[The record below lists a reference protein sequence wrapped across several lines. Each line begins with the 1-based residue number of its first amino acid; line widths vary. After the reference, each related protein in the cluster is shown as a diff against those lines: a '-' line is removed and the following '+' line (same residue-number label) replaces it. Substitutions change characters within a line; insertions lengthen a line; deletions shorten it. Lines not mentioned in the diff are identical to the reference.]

1 MSIGPRIIKQRIRA
15 VSEQQIISHHS
26 YGKVAVM
33 FGGSS
38 AEREVSLNS
47 GKAVLRGLL
56 EMGIDAHAFDP
67 ADQPLIQLIAGNFER
82 VVIMLHGR
90 GGEDGSLQGALQQL
104 NLPYSGTGVLGSALC
119 MDKIRSKQV
128 WQSLGLPT
136 ANYKIADKRSF
147 DAGSCGAIMVE
158 LGNEVMVKPAQEGSS
173 IGMAKVNSARQL
185 EIAIQ
190 DAFKFDD
197 EVLIEQFIHGSEYTV
212 SILNGKALPSIS
224 MTTPRAFYDYT
235 AKYQADSTVYTC
247 PSGLPNGLETQL
259 GELALEAFDALA
271 GSGWGRVDF
280 MQDKLGRFYLLEA
293 NTVPGMTEKSLVPL
307 AAKQSGMSFAELSI
321 EVLKTTEVCR

>member
-1 MSIGPRIIKQRIRA
+1 MSK
-15 VSEQQIISHHS
+15 QQITSRNLGFTE

-33 FGGSS
+33 FGGNS

-47 GKAVLRGLL
+47 GKAVLRGLIA
-56 EMGIDAHAFDP
+56 MGIDAYAFDP
-67 ADQPLIQLIAGNFER
+67 AEHPLTELLSENFER

-104 NLPYSGTGVLGSALC
+104 KLPYSGTGVLGSALC

-136 ANYKIADKRSF
+136 AKYKIADKRCF
-147 DAGSCGAIMVE
+147 DAGSCEAIMAE

-173 IGMAKVNSARQL
+173 IGMAKVSCALQL
-185 EIAIQ
+185 ETAIQ

-197 EVLIEQFIHGSEYTV
+197 KVLIEQFVHGSEYTV

-224 MTTPRAFYDYT
+224 MSTPRDFYDYT
-235 AKYQADSTVYTC
+235 AKYQADSTVYRC
-247 PSGLPNGLETQL
+247 PSGLPDEIERQL
-259 GELALEAFDALA
+259 GELALQAFDALA
-271 GSGWGRVDF
+271 GSGWGRIDF

-307 AAKQSGMSFAELSI
+307 AAKQSGMSFDELSLA
-321 EVLKTTEVCR
+321 VLKTTEECR

>member
-1 MSIGPRIIKQRIRA
+1 
-15 VSEQQIISHHS
+15 VSEQQLTSLNPNTAPNPDH

-33 FGGSS
+33 YGGTS
-38 AEREVSLNS
+38 AEREVSLSS
-47 GKAVLRGLL
+47 GKAVLCGLL
-56 EMGIDAHAFDP
+56 DMGVDAYPFDP
-67 ADQPLIQLIAGNFER
+67 AEQPLTQLLAEKFER

-147 DAGSCGAIMVE
+147 DAGSCGAIMAE

-173 IGMAKVNSARQL
+173 IGMAKVSSALQL

-190 DAFKFDD
+190 DAFKYDD
-197 EVLIEQFIHGSEYTV
+197 KVLIEQFIHGSEYTI

-224 MTTPRAFYDYT
+224 MSTPRVFYDYA
-235 AKYQADSTVYTC
+235 AKYQADSTVYCC
-247 PSGLPNGLETQL
+247 PSGLSDALETKL

-293 NTVPGMTEKSLVPL
+293 NTVPGMTEKSLLPM
-307 AAKQSGMSFAELSI
+307 AAKKAGLSFAELSLY
-321 EVLKTTEVCR
+321 VLATADVLR

>member
-1 MSIGPRIIKQRIRA
+1 VNKQ
-15 VSEQQIISHHS
+15 QLISTNLNPKN

-33 FGGSS
+33 LGGSS

-56 EMGIDAHAFDP
+56 DMGVDAHTFDP
-67 ADQPLIQLIAGNFER
+67 AEQPLTQLLADKFKR

-104 NLPYSGTGVLGSALC
+104 NLPYSGSGVLGSALC

-136 ANYKIADKRSF
+136 AIYKIADKRSF
-147 DAGSCGAIMVE
+147 DAGSCKAIMAE

-173 IGMAKVNSARQL
+173 IGMAKVNSALQL

-190 DAFKFDD
+190 DAFKYDD
-197 EVLIEQFIHGSEYTV
+197 KVLIEQFVHGSEYTV
-212 SILNGKALPSIS
+212 SILNGQALPSIS
-224 MTTPRAFYDYT
+224 MSTPRVFYDYA
-235 AKYQADSTVYTC
+235 AKYQADSTVYSC
-247 PSGLPNGLETQL
+247 PSGLPDALETML
-259 GELALEAFDALA
+259 GELALDAFDALA

-293 NTVPGMTEKSLVPL
+293 NTVPGMTEKSLLPM
-307 AAKQSGMSFAELSI
+307 AAKEAGLSFAELSLS
-321 EVLKTTEVCR
+321 VLATADVVR

>member
-1 MSIGPRIIKQRIRA
+1 MSVAPKQL
-15 VSEQQIISHHS
+15 

-33 FGGSS
+33 FGGTS

-47 GKAVLRGLL
+47 GKAVLEGLL
-56 EMGIDAHAFDP
+56 SLGVDAHAFDP
-67 ADQPLIQLIAGNFER
+67 ASRDLTELLTDKFNR

-90 GGEDGSLQGALQQL
+90 GGEDGTLQGALQQL
-104 NLPYSGTGVLGSALC
+104 NIPYTGSGVFGSALC

-136 ANYKIADKRSF
+136 AKYKIADKSCF
-147 DAGSCGAIMVE
+147 DAGSCEAIMTD

-173 IGMAKVNSARQL
+173 IGMAKVNSALQL
-185 EIAIQ
+185 ETAIQ
-190 DAFKFDD
+190 DAFKYDNK
-197 EVLIEQFIHGSEYTV
+197 VLIEQFIQGSEYTV
-212 SILNGKALPSIS
+212 SILEGKALPSIS
-224 MTTPRAFYDYT
+224 MTTPRVFYDYA

-247 PSGLPNGLETQL
+247 PSGLSAERETEL
-259 GELALEAFDALA
+259 GALALEAFEAVA

-293 NTVPGMTEKSLVPL
+293 NTVPGMTKKSLVPL
-307 AAKQSGMSFAELSI
+307 AAKQAGLSFAELSLA
-321 EVLKTTEVCR
+321 VLKTADVIR

>member
-1 MSIGPRIIKQRIRA
+1 
-15 VSEQQIISHHS
+15 VSKSTLS
-26 YGKVAVM
+26 TPNPNDYGKVAVM
-33 FGGSS
+33 LGGSS

-47 GKAVLRGLL
+47 GKAVLQGLL
-56 EMGIDAHAFDP
+56 DMDIDAHAFDP
-67 ADQPLIQLIAGNFER
+67 AEQPLTQLIAGNFGH

-147 DAGSCGAIMVE
+147 DARSCGAIMDS

-173 IGMAKVNSARQL
+173 IGMAKVNSALQL
-185 EIAIQ
+185 EIAVQ
-190 DAFKFDD
+190 DAFKYDD
-197 EVLIEQFIHGSEYTV
+197 KVLIEQFVHGSEYTV
-212 SILNGKALPSIS
+212 SILDGKALPSIS
-224 MTTPRAFYDYT
+224 MTTPRVFYDYA
-235 AKYQADSTVYTC
+235 AKYQTDSTVYSC
-247 PSGLPNGLETQL
+247 PSGLSEALEIEL

-271 GSGWGRVDF
+271 GTGWGRIDF
-280 MQDKLGRFYLLEA
+280 MQDRLGRFYLLEA
-293 NTVPGMTEKSLVPL
+293 NTVPGMTEKSLLPL
-307 AAKQSGMSFAELSI
+307 AAKQFGMSFAELSLA
-321 EVLKTTEVCR
+321 VLKTSEIRR

>member
-1 MSIGPRIIKQRIRA
+1 M
-15 VSEQQIISHHS
+15 SEQQLTSS
-26 YGKVAVM
+26 NPNSNNFGKVAVM
-33 FGGSS
+33 FGGTS

-47 GKAVLRGLL
+47 GKAVLQGLL

-67 ADQPLIQLIAGNFER
+67 AEQPLTQLLDKKFER
-82 VVIMLHGR
+82 VLIMLHGR

-136 ANYKIADKRSF
+136 ANYKIADKRCF
-147 DAGSCGAIMVE
+147 DAGSCGAIMAD

-173 IGMAKVNSARQL
+173 IGMAKVSSALQL
-185 EIAIQ
+185 ETAIK
-190 DAFKFDD
+190 DAFEYDD
-197 EVLIEQFIHGSEYTV
+197 KVLIEQFVHGSEYTV

-224 MTTPRAFYDYT
+224 MTTPRVFYDYA
-235 AKYQADSTVYTC
+235 AKYQADSTVYSC
-247 PSGLPNGLETQL
+247 PSGLPDELETQL

-271 GSGWGRVDF
+271 GSGWGRIDF

-307 AAKQSGMSFAELSI
+307 AAKQSGMSFAELSLA
-321 EVLKTTEVCR
+321 VLKTTEISR

>member
-1 MSIGPRIIKQRIRA
+1 
-15 VSEQQIISHHS
+15 VSDQQLTSTDS
-26 YGKVAVM
+26 NDYGKVAVM
-33 FGGSS
+33 FGGTS

-47 GKAVLRGLL
+47 GKAVLCGLL
-56 EMGIDAHAFDP
+56 DMGIDAHAFDP
-67 ADQPLIQLIAGNFER
+67 AEQHLTQLLAEKFDR
-82 VVIMLHGR
+82 VLIMLHGR
-90 GGEDGSLQGALQQL
+90 GGEDGSLQGALQLL
-104 NLPYSGTGVLGSALC
+104 NLPYSGSGVLGSALC

-147 DAGSCGAIMVE
+147 DAGSCGAIMTA
-158 LGNEVMVKPAQEGSS
+158 LGDKVMVKPAQEGSS
-173 IGMAKVNSARQL
+173 IGMAKANNALQL

-190 DAFKFDD
+190 DAFKYDD
-197 EVLIEQFIHGSEYTV
+197 KVLIEQFIHGSEYTV

-224 MTTPRAFYDYT
+224 MSTPRDFYDYT
-235 AKYQADSTVYTC
+235 AKYQADSTVYSC
-247 PSGLPNGLETQL
+247 PSGLNNEVETML

-293 NTVPGMTEKSLVPL
+293 NTVPGMTEKSLLPM
-307 AAKQSGMSFAELSI
+307 AAKKAGLSFAELSLS
-321 EVLKTTEVCR
+321 VLATTDVVR

>member
-1 MSIGPRIIKQRIRA
+1 VSKQ
-15 VSEQQIISHHS
+15 QLISPNLNPKD

-33 FGGSS
+33 LGGSS

-56 EMGIDAHAFDP
+56 EMGVDAHAFDP
-67 ADQPLIQLIAGNFER
+67 AEQPLTQLLAEKFER

-104 NLPYSGTGVLGSALC
+104 NLPYSGSGVLGSALC

-136 ANYKIADKRSF
+136 AIYKIADKRSF
-147 DAGSCGAIMVE
+147 DAGSCKAIMAE
-158 LGNEVMVKPAQEGSS
+158 LGSEVMVKPAQEGSS
-173 IGMAKVNSARQL
+173 IGMAKVNSALQL

-190 DAFKFDD
+190 DAFKYDD
-197 EVLIEQFIHGSEYTV
+197 KVLIEQFVHGSEYTV

-224 MTTPRAFYDYT
+224 MSTPRVFYDYA
-235 AKYQADSTVYTC
+235 AKYQADSTVYSC
-247 PSGLPNGLETQL
+247 PSGLPDALETML
-259 GELALEAFDALA
+259 GELALDAFDALA

-293 NTVPGMTEKSLVPL
+293 NTVPGMTEKSLLPM
-307 AAKQSGMSFAELSI
+307 AAKEAGLSFAELSLS
-321 EVLKTTEVCR
+321 VLATADVVR

>member
-1 MSIGPRIIKQRIRA
+1 MN
-15 VSEQQIISHHS
+15 EQQITSPNSNLYSNPKIKNF
-26 YGKVAVM
+26 GKVAVM

-56 EMGIDAHAFDP
+56 NMGVDAHPFDP
-67 ADQPLIQLIAGNFER
+67 AERPLTQLLAEKFDC

-104 NLPYSGTGVLGSALC
+104 NLPYSGSGVLGSALC

-128 WQSLGLPT
+128 WQCLGLPT

-147 DAGSCGAIMVE
+147 DARSCGAIMSA

-173 IGMAKVNSARQL
+173 IGMAKVNNAQQL
-185 EIAIQ
+185 ETAIQ
-190 DAFKFDD
+190 DAFKYDD
-197 EVLIEQFIHGSEYTV
+197 KVLIEQFVHGSEYTV
-212 SILNGKALPSIS
+212 SILNGRTLPSIS
-224 MTTPRAFYDYT
+224 MCTPRDFYDYT
-235 AKYQADSTVYTC
+235 AKYQADSTVYRC
-247 PSGLPNGLETQL
+247 PSGLANSLETKL
-259 GELALEAFDALA
+259 GVLALEAYEALD
-271 GSGWGRVDF
+271 GSGWGRIDF

-307 AAKQSGMSFAELSI
+307 AAKQSGMSFDELSLA
-321 EVLKTTEVCR
+321 VLETTKMCR

>member
-1 MSIGPRIIKQRIRA
+1 ML
-15 VSEQQIISHHS
+15 
-26 YGKVAVM
+26 
-33 FGGSS
+33 GGTS

-47 GKAVLRGLL
+47 GKAVLQGLL
-56 EMGIDAHAFDP
+56 DMGVDAHAFDP
-67 ADQPLIQLIAGNFER
+67 AEHPLIQLLAENFER

-136 ANYKIADKRSF
+136 AKYKIADKRCF
-147 DAGSCGAIMVE
+147 DAGSCGAIMAE

-173 IGMAKVNSARQL
+173 IGMAKVNSALQL
-185 EIAIQ
+185 ESAIQ
-190 DAFKFDD
+190 DAFEYDD
-197 EVLIEQFIHGSEYTV
+197 EVLIEQFVHGSEYTV

-224 MTTPRAFYDYT
+224 MSTPRVFYDYA
-235 AKYQADSTVYTC
+235 AKYQADSTVYSC
-247 PSGLPNGLETQL
+247 PSDLSDVQEAKL
-259 GELALEAFDALA
+259 GELALEAYDALA

-293 NTVPGMTEKSLVPL
+293 NTVPGMTQKSLVPM
-307 AAKQSGMSFAELSI
+307 AAKQSGMSFAELSLA
-321 EVLKTTEVCR
+321 VLKTTDICR

>member
-1 MSIGPRIIKQRIRA
+1 MSKQ
-15 VSEQQIISHHS
+15 QLTPPNLNH

-38 AEREVSLNS
+38 AERDVSLNS
-47 GKAVLRGLL
+47 GKAVLQGLL
-56 EMGIDAHAFDP
+56 DMGIDAYTFDP
-67 ADQPLIQLIAGNFER
+67 LEQPLTQLLVEKFER

-147 DAGSCGAIMVE
+147 DAQSCGAIMVA

-173 IGMAKVNSARQL
+173 IGMAKVNSALQL
-185 EIAIQ
+185 EIAVQ

-197 EVLIEQFIHGSEYTV
+197 KVLIEQFVHGSEYTV

-224 MTTPRAFYDYT
+224 MSTPRVFYDYE
-235 AKYQADSTVYTC
+235 AKYQSDSTVYCC
-247 PSGLPNGLETQL
+247 PSGLSDALEAKL
-259 GELALEAFDALA
+259 GELALEAYEALA
-271 GSGWGRVDF
+271 GSGWGRIDF

-307 AAKQSGMSFAELSI
+307 AAKQSGMSFAELSLA
-321 EVLKTTEVCR
+321 VLKTTYVCR

>member
-1 MSIGPRIIKQRIRA
+1 
-15 VSEQQIISHHS
+15 VSEHQLVTANLNPND

-33 FGGSS
+33 YGGTS

-47 GKAVLRGLL
+47 GKAVLLGLL

-67 ADQPLIQLIAGNFER
+67 AERPLTELLVEKFER
-82 VVIMLHGR
+82 VVILLHGR

-147 DAGSCGAIMVE
+147 DAGSCGAIMAD

-173 IGMAKVNSARQL
+173 IGMAKVNSAQQL
-185 EIAIQ
+185 ESAIQ
-190 DAFKFDD
+190 DAFKYDD
-197 EVLIEQFIHGSEYTV
+197 KVLIEQFVHGSEYTV

-224 MTTPRAFYDYT
+224 MTTPRVFYDYA
-235 AKYQADSTVYTC
+235 AKYQADSTVYSC
-247 PSGLPNGLETQL
+247 PSGLSDKLETQL

-307 AAKQSGMSFAELSI
+307 AAKQAGISFAELSLD
-321 EVLKTTEVCR
+321 VLKTTEVCR